1 MSAPVGVLG
10 GTFDPIH
17 FAHLRLAH
25 EAWERLGLDHVRLVP
40 SATPPH
46 RALPGVS
53 AEHRLAMVQR
63 AVADHPGLRADG
75 RELDRTGPSYT
86 IDTLEGLRAEL
97 PPATPLCL
105 ILGADAFLLLTT
117 WKRWEALFDQA
128 HLVVAHRPGHP
139 PDRWTAGMEPALRR
153 AFESRLT
160 AGISDLHASASGR
173 IYALGITQ
181 LDISSTAIRTAIA
194 AGRSPRYLLPPN
206 VIDYIG
212 LQQLYKDPD
221 AR

>member
-17 FAHLRLAH
+17 HAHLRLAH
-25 EAWERLGLDHVRLVP
+25 EAWERLGLDHVRLIP

-46 RALPGVS
+46 RSLPGVS
-53 AEHRLAMVQR
+53 AEHRLAMVQL
-63 AVADHPGLRADG
+63 AAAGHPAFRADD
-75 RELDRTGPSYT
+75 RELRRSGPSYT
-86 IDTLEGLRAEL
+86 IDTLGDLRAEL
-97 PPATPLCL
+97 PAATPLCL

-117 WKRWEALFDQA
+117 WRRWNALFDRA

-139 PDRWTAGMEPALRR
+139 PEHWPAQMEPALLR
-153 AFESRLT
+153 AFQARLT
-160 AGISDLHASASGR
+160 SQPSDLRSAPAGR
-173 IYALGITQ
+173 IFAFGITQ
-181 LDISSTAIRTAIA
+181 LDISSTAIRTTIA
-194 AGRSPRYLLPPN
+194 QGRSPRYLLPAN

-212 LQQLYKDPD
+212 LHQLYKESD